1 MDRLAPTFA
10 AENNRI
16 GAPVKIAVVG
26 TGIAGM
32 VAAYKLH
39 REHDITVFE
48 ADERIGGHTNTV
60 DVDIDGV
67 KTPIDTGFIVFNE
80 KTYPDFCALM
90 RELGVAWQASEMSF
104 SVRCDT
110 TGLEYNGTSIDG
122 LFAQRTNALRPSFLR
137 MVRDILRFYKEA
149 PALLATNDD
158 RLTLGEFLDR
168 GRYSKQF
175 VEKHILP
182 MGAAIWSARLENMR
196 TFPMRFLVQFFHNH
210 GFMQVDGRPQWL
222 TIRGGSRTYAK
233 QLTAPFQSR
242 IRLRTAI
249 TSVRRVPS
257 GVAVRTAAGDEAQF
271 DRVVLATH
279 ADQSLRM
286 LVDASA
292 KEREILGAFG
302 FQRNDAALHT
312 DTSIMPKKRRAWASW
327 NYHVTGSP
335 SDLPTVTYW
344 MNRLQ
349 SLTTQRDYLVTLNR
363 NDAIDPATVV
373 KRFVYH
379 HPIYSTA
386 SVAAQRRHAEIDG
399 VAGVHFCGAYWGYG
413 FHEDG
418 VKSALAVLSHI
429 PAEVLV

>member
-10 AENNRI
+10 AENTRI
-16 GAPVKIAVVG
+16 GAGVKIAVIG
-26 TGIAGM
+26 TGISGM
-32 VAAYKLH
+32 VAAHKLH

-60 DVDIDGV
+60 DVDIDGA

-80 KTYPDFCALM
+80 KTYPNFCGLM

-104 SVRCDT
+104 SVRCDE

-122 LFAQRTNALRPSFLR
+122 LFAQRMNAFRPSFIR

-149 PALLATNDD
+149 PALLTTGDD

-233 QLTAPFQSR
+233 QLTEPFRDR
-242 IRLRTAI
+242 IRLRTPIA
-249 TSVRRVPS
+249 SVRRVPS
-257 GVAVRTAAGDEAQF
+257 GVVLRTAAGEEAHF
-271 DRVVLATH
+271 DRVVLAAH
-279 ADQSLRM
+279 ADQSLKL
-286 LVDASA
+286 LVDANA

-302 FQRNDAALHT
+302 FQRNDATLHT

-327 NYHVTGSP
+327 NYHVTGSA

-349 SLTTQRDYLVTLNR
+349 SLATKRDYLVTLNR
-363 NDAIDPATVV
+363 DDAIDPRHVV

-418 VKSALAVLSHI
+418 VKSALAVVNRV
-429 PAEVLV
+429 PAEVVA